1 MININKQASFNNL
14 LFRKINNTENEH
26 ENMSHKNI
34 TKYPSLFDSN
44 HKRFNSK
51 NNLLD
56 NIDNNKLKSNRNQTI
71 KKSNKISR
79 QLNIITKNIE
89 NTSNNINNPDE
100 FYSNF
105 FKSIIDKKSQMISN
119 SSHNN
124 TKTPSSKK
132 IEHKIGTNL
141 FNYYLKEKNINSY
154 ENKGEINSEK

>member
-1 MININKQASFNNL
+1 
-14 LFRKINNTENEH
+14 
-26 ENMSHKNI
+26 MSHKSI
-34 TKYPSLFDSN
+34 TKYPSLSGN
-44 HKRFNSK
+44 NYKRFNSK
-51 NNLLD
+51 NNLFD
-56 NIDNNKLKSNRNQTI
+56 NINNNKLKSNRNQSG

-119 SSHNN
+119 SSQNN

-132 IEHKIGTNL
+132 IEHKIETNL
-141 FNYYLKEKNINSY
+141 FKYYLKEKNINYS
-154 ENKGEINSEK
+154 ENKDEINSEK